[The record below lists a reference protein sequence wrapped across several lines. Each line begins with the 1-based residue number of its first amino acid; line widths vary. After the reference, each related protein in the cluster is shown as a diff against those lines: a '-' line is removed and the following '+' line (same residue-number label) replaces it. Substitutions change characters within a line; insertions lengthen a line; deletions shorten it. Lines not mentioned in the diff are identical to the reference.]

1 MWRTISISFI
11 SAVIG
16 GLIVFGAV
24 STYQPN
30 LPAEKPP
37 SVTIEQPSV
46 EEKTGLLTAEQ
57 IYEKFA
63 PSVVHIKSVF
73 TRTSLDFFGFPF
85 KERGE
90 ANGSGFIIDKKGFIV
105 TNAHVVQD
113 ARGKAADSIQV
124 ILPDETE
131 VAAKLVGSDPST
143 DIALL
148 KINVPTK
155 KLAIITLGDSSK
167 LKVGDTVYAIGNP
180 FGYDRSM
187 TKGIISALGRTIE
200 APNGFAIRNVIQT
213 DAAVNPG
220 NSGGPL
226 INAFGRVIG
235 VNAQI
240 ASKSEDF
247 AGIAFAIPSNTVK
260 RVISEIKS
268 KGRASHAW
276 LGIQGQDITPKLRKL
291 LRLPTNKGILIVT
304 VIPNSPAEKAGL
316 KGGDTEVIISGERV
330 TLGGDIILK
339 VDDQDINSMDILLRE
354 IEKHRPGDKVKLTIL
369 RDQKTKIITVTLGE
383 RPAKI

>member
-16 GLIVFGAV
+16 GLIVFGAI
-24 STYQPN
+24 STYQPT
-30 LPAEKPP
+30 LPIEKPP
-37 SVTIEQPSV
+37 ATTTEQPAV
-46 EEKTGLLTAEQ
+46 EEKAEVLTAEQ

-63 PSVVHIKSVF
+63 PSVVHIKSLF

-113 ARGKAADSIQV
+113 AEGKAADSIQV

-148 KINVPTK
+148 KINVPAK

-260 RVISEIKS
+260 RVISEIKN
-268 KGRASHAW
+268 KGKASHAW
-276 LGIQGQDITPKLRKL
+276 LGIQGRDITPKLRRL
-291 LRLPTNKGILIVT
+291 LRLPTNKGVLIVA
-304 VIPNSPAEKAGL
+304 VIPNSPAAKAGL
-316 KGGDTEVIISGERV
+316 RGGDTEVIVSGERFI
-330 TLGGDIILK
+330 LGGDIILK
-339 VDDQDINSMDILLRE
+339 VDNQDINSMDILLRE

-369 RDQKTKIITVTLGE
+369 RDEKTKIITVTLGE